1 MKSRETLCQELN
13 ALGISSKKEDIFSA
27 VYAASVYIRKS
38 GKNKC
43 HLLLMEDAKQ
53 EFSAFDLHEQNPDFV
68 IIGDLG
74 KNLNFELMNTALR
87 ILISGAELLAL
98 QKNPY
103 LISDQGYTLDTGAV
117 VAMLEFSSGKKSQI
131 MGKPSPHFFALA
143 LDDLNLVPENVVM
156 IGDDLESDII
166 GAQRMGIRGVLVNT
180 CKYQPHDLQREKI
193 KPWRV
198 IKNILDLKS
207 IFDPEMPSQ

>member
-1 MKSRETLCQELN
+1 MESRETLCQKLN
-13 ALGISSKKEDIFSA
+13 ALGISSKKENIFSA
-27 VYAASVYIRKS
+27 VYATVVYIRKS

-53 EFSAFDLHEQNPDFV
+53 EFSSFDLQEQNPDFV
-68 IIGDLG
+68 VIGDLG

-87 ILISGAELLAL
+87 MLISGAELLVL

-103 LISDQGYTLDTGAV
+103 LISDKGYTLDTGAV

-143 LDDLNLVPENVVM
+143 LDELNLAPENVVI
-156 IGDDLESDII
+156 IGDDIESDIR
-166 GAQRMGIRGVLVNT
+166 GAQRMGIRGVLVETGNN
-180 CKYQPHDLQREKI
+180 QPHDLQREKI

-198 IKNILDLKS
+198 MGSIRELKS
-207 IFDPEMPSQ
+207 IFNPENLSH